1 MMAKTILM
9 IDNYD
14 SFTYNLV
21 QLLGALGAEVL
32 VWRNDRFDPDDI
44 VRLEPDGLVIS
55 PGPCT
60 PDEAGHSV
68 TVIRRYGA
76 SIPTLGV
83 CLGHQSIGAAFGA
96 RVVRAARIMHGKT
109 SRIRHDGSGPFRG
122 LPQDLVATRYHSLV
136 VKNLPDELLV
146 NAWTNDDGE
155 EVVMG
160 LRHASYPLWGVQF
173 HPESVLTESG
183 RVMLENFLESC

>member
-96 RVVRAARIMHGKT
+96 RVVRAAKIMHGKT